1 MRRFFVFFFV
11 LFFMPLFSETLTLE
25 MAVKKA
31 LENNPD
37 YRALKLRLK
46 ASEYGVKASRA
57 LKFGEL
63 DLNAGYKKTE
73 DENIV
78 RPMTRELI
86 LSGLENMP
94 FDNEYFYWSF
104 DYKLP
109 VYSGGRIKAGEEIAS
124 VKKKTIYYRLKRLEW
139 NLRFG
144 VVKSFLGIVSVNS
157 QIDSL
162 NSYLNSLRSLR
173 KHIQLGIES
182 GKFAEIDLYKVDY
195 QIEDAKYRIESLK
208 EQKVMLTET
217 LSSLLGVEDLSSFEL
232 NADSVLEAELTELNL
247 PDVNILVERAKKE
260 RSDIFVSE
268 TDAKIK
274 KLSVKIAK
282 SEWKPKVNLNASL
295 MGVDA
300 SNINYSDNFWSV
312 SANIS
317 IPVFDMGRRKKKVK
331 QAEKE
336 YHSAK
341 QKVYG
346 VELTIK
352 KEVKTAYYNV
362 RKEFLNYKTALSSL
376 RLQREIE
383 RIEQLKYE
391 NGRGD
396 IDDLLL
402 AKARR
407 EISEAN
413 VIKTKYNYYIAREE
427 LKKSIEGELE

>member
-1 MRRFFVFFFV
+1 MRRFFVFIFI
-11 LFFMPLFSETLTLE
+11 LFFLPVFSETLTLE

-37 YRALKLRLK
+37 YKALKLRLK
-46 ASEYGVKASRA
+46 ASEYGVKASKA

-109 VYSGGRIKAGEEIAS
+109 IYSGGKIKAGEEIAS

-144 VVKSFLGIVSVNS
+144 VVKSFLGIISVDS

-162 NSYLNSLRSLR
+162 NSYLTSLKSLR

-208 EQKVMLTET
+208 EQKVMLTES
-217 LSSLLGVEDLSSFEL
+217 LSSLLGVEDLSSFKLQAEEL
-232 NADSVLEAELTELNL
+232 LEPELNL
-247 PDVNILVERAKKE
+247 PDVNVLVERAKKE
-260 RSDIFVSE
+260 RSDVFVSE

-274 KLSVKIAK
+274 ELSVRIAK
-282 SEWKPKVNLNASL
+282 SEWKPKVSLNANL

-317 IPVFDMGRRKKKVK
+317 IPIFDMGRRKKKVK

-336 YHSAK
+336 FHSAK

-396 IDDLLL
+396 IDDLLM

-413 VIKTKYNYYIAREE
+413 VIKTKYNFYIAREE
-427 LKKSIEGELE
+427 LKKSIEGDLK